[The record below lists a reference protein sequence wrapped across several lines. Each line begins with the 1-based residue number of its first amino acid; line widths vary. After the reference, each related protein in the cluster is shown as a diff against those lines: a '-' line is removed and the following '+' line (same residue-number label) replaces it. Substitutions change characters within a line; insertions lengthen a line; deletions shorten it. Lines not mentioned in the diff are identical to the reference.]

1 MINIQQTA
9 NRLIVLPQDFYIR
22 EPNKALV
29 SFGKNGD
36 NNNKKVSIAEGSIII
51 GGSLVFHL
59 IYGAS
64 AGFISGR
71 MAEFGIF
78 VKVRNSK

>member
-36 NNNKKVSIAEGSIII
+36 NNNKKVSTAEGSIII
-51 GGSLVFHL
+51 GGSLVFYL
-59 IYGAS
+59 IYGAL

-71 MAEFGIF
+71 TAEFGIF
-78 VKVRNSK
+78 VKVGNSK